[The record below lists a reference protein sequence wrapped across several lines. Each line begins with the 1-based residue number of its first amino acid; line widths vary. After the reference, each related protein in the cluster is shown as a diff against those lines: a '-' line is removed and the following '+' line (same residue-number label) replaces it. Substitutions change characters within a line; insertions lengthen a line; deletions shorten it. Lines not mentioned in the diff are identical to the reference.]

1 MTQSEWKRALP
12 TQGKRNLMAFTSR
25 QCRAQSRST
34 GKRCRQPTVEG
45 SYFCRLHGGEKKT
58 AGEAKAK
65 RKAEEN
71 AKAKKRRGQGDKS
84 GNTNA
89 LKHGAYSMRLM
100 PEEEPIYEEKR
111 KAFTAALGTVDVFDE
126 QILHLLSLIS
136 TKVDQAVMKG
146 AEHAAYGGM
155 IKQILDLM
163 KELKA
168 TRASRDTSTEGQNLT
183 YADLFTALRER
194 FGEDVDECDE
204 GEKSLEKDTVERNC
218 SKCGFTMEHE
228 LEDDCRWRC
237 RNCGHL
243 TEVEPEVESPK
254 DSETDGDAENPAKA
268 SNAIGG

>member
-1 MTQSEWKRALP
+1 
-12 TQGKRNLMAFTSR
+12 MAVSDAR
-25 QCRAQSRST
+25 QCAAISKRT
-34 GKRCRQPTVEG
+34 GNRCRQPAMKGKDVCRFHDGDHRGVETTG
-45 SYFCRLHGGEKKT
+45 NDKGKS
-58 AGEAKAK
+58 AGKDVGAPKL
-65 RKAEEN
+65 
-71 AKAKKRRGQGDKS
+71 
-84 GNTNA
+84 NTNA

-194 FGEDVDECDE
+194 FGEDVDECEE
-204 GEKSLEKDTVERNC
+204 GKKSLEKDTVERNC

-228 LEDDCRWRC
+228 LEDDGRWRC

-243 TEVEPEVESPK
+243 MEVEPEVESPK
-254 DSETDGDAENPAKA
+254 DSETDGDAENAAKA